1 MQICR
6 FVNKI
11 EIWGEN
17 LVSFKLSIKHSSKH
31 LAKELPFLPCR
42 YKKSLVQSKALSYQ
56 FIINSDLYLRINIF
70 RYIYLPG
77 NVKKI
82 LINGNSI
89 FFAFANLF

>member
-1 MQICR
+1 M
-6 FVNKI
+6 
-11 EIWGEN
+11 
-17 LVSFKLSIKHSSKH
+17 VSFKLSIKHSSKH